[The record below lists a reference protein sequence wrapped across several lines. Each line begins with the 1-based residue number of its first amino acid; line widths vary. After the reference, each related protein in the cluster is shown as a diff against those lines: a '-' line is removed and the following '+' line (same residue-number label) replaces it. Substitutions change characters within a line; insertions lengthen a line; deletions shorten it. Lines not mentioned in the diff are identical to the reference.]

1 MSRKNIITVERAEV
15 EFRLKSGIKELGI
28 LLDDIQFGKLVDFL
42 FLLGKWNS
50 TYNLTAIRDIYSM
63 LTYHLLDSL
72 SVAACLSTCENI
84 LDVGSGAGLPGLVL
98 ATVYPDKRVSMIDVV
113 QKKTAFINQVR
124 IELGLDNVTVYSDR
138 VEKLSVEDKFDAIIS
153 RAFSSLSDF
162 VGLACHLLKENG
174 KFYAMKGLIPFDEI
188 GNLDSGWKVSRI
200 QPLKVPQLDAQRHL
214 IIIESAGTT
223 VD

>member
-28 LLDDIQFGKLVDFL
+28 LLDDIQLGKLVDFL

-50 TYNLTAIRDIYSM
+50 TYNLTAIRDM
-63 LTYHLLDSL
+63 DSL

-214 IIIESAGTT
+214 IIIESA
-223 VD
+223 